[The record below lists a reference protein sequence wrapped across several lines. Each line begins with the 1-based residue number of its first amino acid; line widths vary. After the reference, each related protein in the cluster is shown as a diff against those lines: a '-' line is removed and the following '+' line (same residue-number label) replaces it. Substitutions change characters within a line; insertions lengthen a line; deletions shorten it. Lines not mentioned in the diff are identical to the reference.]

1 MRGGGQ
7 GGGVGGVGGVELGW
21 GVGFVEL
28 ESVGVLVG
36 GAVRCGAVRCGWR
49 WQGGGGKGR
58 GRRYFEDV
66 ALVRVGGEVGAR
78 EHDLVF
84 EAGVVV
90 VEVVA
95 FCSVDGSQLTKG
107 ADSLVKWDGMGVSW
121 RESAVG
127 GGGGGNGPAW
137 ISSLNALQPF
147 ANAFAEG
154 WVSGCGVIDV

>member
-1 MRGGGQ
+1 
-7 GGGVGGVGGVELGW
+7 
-21 GVGFVEL
+21 
-28 ESVGVLVG
+28 
-36 GAVRCGAVRCGWR
+36 VRCGWR

-95 FCSVDGSQLTKG
+95 FCGSMAS
-107 ADSLVKWDGMGVSW
+107 ADERSRFVGKVGRDGMSW

-127 GGGGGNGPAW
+127 GGGGGTDRRG
-137 ISSLNALQPF
+137 F
-147 ANAFAEG
+147 RR
-154 WVSGCGVIDV
+154 